1 MHKISLKNNREF
13 QCSDNETLVEA
24 ARKSGIT
31 LEHSCLSG
39 RCSSCKVMVD
49 SGLSEP
55 TTAEISLSEKE
66 KEAGYILSCIRKPKS
81 DMSIQAEDLS
91 EYGISTPKTL
101 PAKINKI
108 EKLTEDVIKVELR
121 LPPNQLLNFIAG
133 QYVNV
138 IKGNIKRSYSV
149 GSSARV
155 NGHIDLFIKKYPGGL
170 LSNYWFNEAKVNDL
184 LRIEGPRGT
193 FFMRNNSGFENII
206 FLATGTGIAP
216 VKSILESL
224 SVSRE
229 DFKHKNIYLFWG
241 VRNYMDLFWS
251 PENIALDIN
260 YFPVLSRE
268 KIPKTYEGH
277 VQNVFLSEK
286 VELSKSIVY
295 ACGSNE
301 MILES
306 KIVLIEKGLPKNNF
320 YSDAFV
326 TSN

>member
-1 MHKISLKNNREF
+1 MYVISLKNNREF
-13 QCSDNETLVEA
+13 QCSENETLVEA
-24 ARKSGIT
+24 ARKSGIV

-39 RCSSCKVMVD
+39 RCSSCKVKVD

-55 TTAEISLSEKE
+55 TTAEISLNEIEKG
-66 KEAGYILSCIRKPKS
+66 AGYILSCIRTPKS

-91 EYGISTPKTL
+91 EFGISTPKTL
-101 PAKINKI
+101 PAKINRI
-108 EKLTEDVIKVELR
+108 VKLTEDVIKVELR

-138 IKGNIKRSYSV
+138 IKGNIKRSYSI
-149 GSSARV
+149 GSSSNENA
-155 NGHIDLFIKKYPGGL
+155 HIDLFIKKYPGGL

-193 FFMRNNSGFENII
+193 FFMRNNSGIENII

-216 VKSILESL
+216 VKSILESMSL
-224 SVSRE
+224 SKE
-229 DFKHKNIYLFWG
+229 DFSNKNVYLFWG
-241 VRNYMDLFWS
+241 VRNFTDLFWS
-251 PENIALDIN
+251 PENVALNIN

-268 KIPKTYEGH
+268 KNLKTYEGH
-277 VQNVFLSEK
+277 VQNVLLSK
-286 VELSKSIVY
+286 KIDLSKSIVY

-301 MILES
+301 MILEA
-306 KIVLIEKGLPKNNF
+306 KIMLIEKGLQEYNF

>member
-1 MHKISLKNNREF
+1 
-13 QCSDNETLVEA
+13 
-24 ARKSGIT
+24 
-31 LEHSCLSG
+31 
-39 RCSSCKVMVD
+39 
-49 SGLSEP
+49 
-55 TTAEISLSEKE
+55 
-66 KEAGYILSCIRKPKS
+66 
-81 DMSIQAEDLS
+81 MSIQADALS
-91 EYGISTPKTL
+91 EYGISIPKTL

-108 EKLTEDVIKVELR
+108 VKLTEDVIKVELR

-133 QYVNV
+133 QYVNI

-149 GSSARV
+149 GSSSKEK
-155 NGHIDLFIKKYPGGL
+155 GHIDLFIKKYPGGL

-184 LRIEGPRGT
+184 LRLEGPRGT

-224 SVSRE
+224 SASNEVFS
-229 DFKHKNIYLFWG
+229 DKKVYLFWG
-241 VRNYMDLFWS
+241 VRNFTDLFWS
-251 PENIALDIN
+251 PKNIALNIN
-260 YFPVLSRE
+260 DFPVLSRE
-268 KIPKTYEGH
+268 KIPKTYEGY
-277 VQNVFLSEK
+277 VQNVLLNEK
-286 VELSKSIVY
+286 IELSNSIVY